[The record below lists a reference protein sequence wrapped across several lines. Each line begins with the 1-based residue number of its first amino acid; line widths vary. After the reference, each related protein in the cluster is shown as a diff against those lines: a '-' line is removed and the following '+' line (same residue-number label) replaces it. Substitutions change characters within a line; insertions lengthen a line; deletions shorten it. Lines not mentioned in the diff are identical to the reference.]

1 MKNIFT
7 IWAQTPDFPVCAV
20 LHRVRTLVL
29 FLGMIAFSFTPSAEA
44 QSYVFS
50 KFEVSGNQSVSYR
63 LHIDAL
69 EQPTGQN
76 ISVGCVQRTG
86 TYCYIT
92 LETRV
97 AQDGVAFDTLV
108 STDLEF

>member
-20 LHRVRTLVL
+20 LLRVRTLVL

-50 KFEVSGNQSVSYR
+50 KFEVSGNQR
-63 LHIDAL
+63 IDAAFSQVFHRL
-69 EQPTGQN
+69 PAFVLAH
-76 ISVGCVQRTG
+76 ISVQCA
-86 TYCYIT
+86 T
-92 LETRV
+92 LEILSSKYLGELLRPS
-97 AQDGVAFDTLV
+97 FC
-108 STDLEF
+108 SCEH